1 MGFII
6 AVSLIVALVI
16 GVVAVIIGTCEFC
29 MMVNNEIGTINGKVD

>member
-16 GVVAVIIGTCEFC
+16 GVVAVIIGAYKFC
-29 MMVNNEIGTINGKVD
+29 MMINKEIDNINGKAD